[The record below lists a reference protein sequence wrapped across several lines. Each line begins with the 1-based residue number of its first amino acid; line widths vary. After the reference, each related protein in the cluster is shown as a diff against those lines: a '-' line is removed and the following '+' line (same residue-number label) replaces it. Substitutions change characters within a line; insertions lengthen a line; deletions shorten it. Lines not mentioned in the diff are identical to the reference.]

1 MPRLNF
7 VVLTLALLA
16 ALFAA
21 CAGNHRQAPAVE
33 PIERR
38 VPGVAAAEPAPL
50 GGAALAEMPTARQLE
65 AVTVPIR
72 DLHDLALRLQPEL
85 DGIPAVVDNLPPV
98 YTPGDEDAFWVL
110 DTGRNA
116 TVAIS
121 ATLVYSTPVVYVW
134 IESGQP
140 SNQDAIIRAIDRFT
154 QVTYPKAVNTF
165 GSERYPGVD
174 GDPRLHI
181 LYNTKM
187 GSGVVGYFSSS
198 DSYSRLANPFSNER
212 EMFYINLDFLN
223 RTQNYAYHD
232 TTLAHEFQHMIHW
245 HQDQGEDLWVNE
257 GLSEYA
263 QEVAD
268 FDTGS
273 NFVNAFAAAP
283 DLQLT
288 TWGPDP
294 GANGPHYGSAYLL
307 IAYIA
312 QRFGPEAISALVAE
326 PANGLAGV
334 EAALRGLGFDITA
347 DTLFADWVAANYAQA
362 ADALEQEGVYGY
374 RGVEEMPVFAPA
386 ATHTQYPV
394 AAQSAEVFNYATD
407 YLQLLG
413 EGDIR
418 FVFDGATTTR
428 LAPTDAPGGARMWWS
443 NRADDANPR
452 LTQRLDLSDVVAGTP
467 VTLSADM
474 WWDIEDDYDYG
485 YLMASRDGEHW
496 EILPGTRTRS
506 ESATGNARGPGYTG
520 RSSVHPDRAP
530 GAPPEWVTE
539 QFDLSAYAGAPVWLQ
554 FSYVLDDAIN
564 TTGWL
569 VDNLRV
575 DCAAS
580 CQLTLQDW
588 QSEGWL
594 YTDNQLP
601 QRWLVQILEFQ
612 DNQLTTVRRIP
623 VDDAGHAEAA
633 IDDLGNGRYAVVA
646 ISGLTPSTTLPAS
659 YTYTIDLHD

>member
-1 MPRLNF
+1 
-7 VVLTLALLA
+7 
-16 ALFAA
+16 
-21 CAGNHRQAPAVE
+21 
-33 PIERR
+33 
-38 VPGVAAAEPAPL
+38 
-50 GGAALAEMPTARQLE
+50 MPTERQLE
-65 AVTVPIR
+65 AVTTPIR
-72 DLHDLALRLQPEL
+72 DLHELALRLQPEL
-85 DGIPAVVDNLPPV
+85 DGIPAVVDNAPPV
-98 YTPGDEDAFWVL
+98 YMLGDEDSFWVL

-116 TVAIS
+116 TGAIS

-134 IESGQP
+134 IERGQP
-140 SNQDAIIRAIDRFT
+140 FNRDAIIRAIDRFT

-198 DSYSRLANPFSNER
+198 DSYSRLANPSSNER

-263 QEVAD
+263 QKVAD

-273 NFVNAFAAAP
+273 NFVNTFAAAP

-288 TWGPDP
+288 TWGANP

-312 QRFGPEAISALVAE
+312 QRFGPDAISALVAE

-334 EAALRGLGFDITA
+334 EAALRGLNFDITA
-347 DTLFADWVAANYAQA
+347 DMLFADWVAANYAQA

-374 RGVEEMPVFAPA
+374 RGVEDLPVFVPA

-394 AAQSAEVFNYATD
+394 AAQSAKVFNYATD

-418 FVFDGATTTR
+418 FVFNGATTTH
-428 LAPTDAPGGARMWWS
+428 LAPIDTPGSARMWWS

-452 LTQRLDLSDVVAGTP
+452 LTQRLDLSAVVAGTP
-467 VTLSADM
+467 VTLAADM
-474 WWDIEDDYDYG
+474 WWDIEEDYDYG

-520 RSSVHPDRAP
+520 RSSVHPDRSP
-530 GAPPEWVTE
+530 GAPPEWVAE

-564 TTGWL
+564 ATGWL
-569 VDNLRV
+569 IDNLRV

-594 YTDNQLP
+594 YTDNRLP
-601 QRWLVQILEFQ
+601 QRWLIQILEFQ
-612 DNQLTTVRRIP
+612 DNRLTAVRRIP
-623 VDDAGHAEAA
+623 VDDAGYAEAA
-633 IDDLGNGRYAVVA
+633 IDDLGHSRYAVVA

-659 YTYTIDLHD
+659 YSYSINLRNQ